1 MFDYKKSCIT
11 TATEFEASGSEDLVI
26 NATVLD
32 FKDKIGT
39 YTWVIKTSLKYDSEV
54 VSASLLKGVHLQW
67 EE

>member
-32 FKDKIGT
+32 FKDKIDK
-39 YTWVIKTSLKYDSEV
+39 YTWEIKTSLKYDSKV
-54 VSASLLKGVHLQW
+54 VSASLLKGVHLDKA
-67 EE
+67 